1 MTKYH
6 IVLHRSIDLEKI
18 TTEAESNKCPRHVM
32 WILKQRLNAS
42 IHTPSGY
49 QVSFVDKL
57 LSKIAGSPEYWAM
70 ARALSSRL
78 ESDDIVFCNSEAG
91 GIQVATLCGFKRNRP
106 KIAVFF
112 HNIDRPRGRLA
123 LKLFNLASKIDLFLA
138 CSKHQVTFLRDYL
151 NLPASRVH
159 FVWDQTDLKFFAP
172 KPASAKKSRP
182 MIASVGLEQRDY
194 RTLAAATANLD
205 IDVKISGFSN
215 DALLLKR
222 AFPEKLPRNMSRR
235 FYEWPEL
242 VQLYRDADIIVVS
255 IFENSYAAGI
265 QALME
270 AMACR
275 RPVIVTHTL
284 GLDQYIA
291 ETNAVMMVKPEDVEG
306 LKQAIIY
313 LLNNPQEADALAE
326 RGYQLALS
334 RHNSDHYV
342 NYITKELKQF
352 EVEKQVRTQE
362 SEAISGEIVTVP
374 LIEDHAH
381 QGFSTGL

>member
-6 IVLHRSIDLEKI
+6 IVLHHSIDLEKI
-18 TTEAESNKCPRHVM
+18 TQEAENNKRPGHVM
-32 WILKQRLNAS
+32 WRLKQRLNAS
-42 IHTPSGY
+42 IHTPEGY
-49 QVSFVDKL
+49 QGSFVDKL
-57 LSKIAGSPEYWAM
+57 LSKIAGSPEHWAM

-78 ESDDIVFCNSEAG
+78 ESDDIVFCNSESG
-91 GIQVATLCGFKRNRP
+91 GIQLATLCGLKRNRP

-123 LKLFNLASKIDLFLA
+123 LKLFNLANKIDLFLA

-151 NLPASRVH
+151 NLPASRVQ
-159 FVWDQTDLKFFAP
+159 FVWEQTDLKFFAP
-172 KPASAKKSRP
+172 EPAREPTKQKKSRP

-194 RTLAAATANLD
+194 RTLAQATANLD
-205 IDVKISGFSN
+205 VDVKISGFSN
-215 DALLLKR
+215 DALVQKR
-222 AFPEKLPRNMSRR
+222 SFPEKLPDNMSQR

-255 IFENSYAAGI
+255 IFESNCGAGI

-275 RPVIVTHTL
+275 RPVIVTHTQ
-284 GLDQYIA
+284 GIDEYVA

-306 LKQAIIY
+306 LRQAIIY
-313 LLNNPQEADALAE
+313 LLNNPQEADAFAE
-326 RGYQLALS
+326 RGYRLALS
-334 RHNSDHYV
+334 RHDTEQYV

-352 EVEKQVRTQE
+352 E
-362 SEAISGEIVTVP
+362 
-374 LIEDHAH
+374 
-381 QGFSTGL
+381 QGAEPEMLCLR

>member
-6 IVLHRSIDLEKI
+6 IVLHRPIDLEKI
-18 TTEAESNKCPRHVM
+18 ATEAENNKCPRHVM
-32 WILKQRLNAS
+32 WSLKQRLNAS
-42 IHTPSGY
+42 IYTPEGY
-49 QVSFVDKL
+49 QDSFADKL
-57 LSKIAGSPEYWAM
+57 LSKIAGSPEHWAM

-78 ESDDIVFCNSEAG
+78 ESDDIVFCNSEVG
-91 GIQVATLCGFKRNRP
+91 GIQIATLCGAKRSRP

-138 CSKHQVTFLRDYL
+138 CSQRQVTFLRDYL

-159 FVWDQTDLKFFAP
+159 FVWEQTDLKFFAP
-172 KPASAKKSRP
+172 KSASPKKSRP

-194 RTLAAATANLD
+194 RSLAAATANLD
-205 IDVKISGFSN
+205 VDVKISGFSN

-222 AFPEKLPRNMSRR
+222 AFPEELPRNMSRR
-235 FYEWPEL
+235 FYEWPDL

-255 IFENSYAAGI
+255 IFENGYAAGI

-275 RPVIVTHTL
+275 RPVIVTRTQ

-291 ETNAVMMVKPEDVEG
+291 ETDAVIMVKPENVED
-306 LKQAIIY
+306 LKQAITY

-326 RGYQLALS
+326 RGYRLALS
-334 RHNSDHYV
+334 RHDSDQYV
-342 NYITKELKQF
+342 NYITKELKQL
-352 EVEKQVRTQE
+352 E
-362 SEAISGEIVTVP
+362 G
-374 LIEDHAH
+374 
-381 QGFSTGL
+381 